1 MYREEIIMIIN
12 SNPFLTQRIELFP
25 PFLIKNYKQTAENQ
39 HTLLRIQCQTDISS
53 DLLFRVLRVLHE
65 QHAFLTTATF
75 KILENNQAWICIVD
89 PNIEEPTILNLDHM
103 IDFILQSREEN

>member
-1 MYREEIIMIIN
+1 MIIN

-53 DLLFRVLRVLHE
+53 DLLFRTLRVLHE
-65 QHAFLTTATF
+65 QHAFSTTATF
-75 KILENNQAWICIVD
+75 KILEDDQAWICVID
-89 PNIEEPTILNLDHM
+89 PKIEELTILSLDHM
-103 IDFILQSREEN
+103 IDFILQTMEEN